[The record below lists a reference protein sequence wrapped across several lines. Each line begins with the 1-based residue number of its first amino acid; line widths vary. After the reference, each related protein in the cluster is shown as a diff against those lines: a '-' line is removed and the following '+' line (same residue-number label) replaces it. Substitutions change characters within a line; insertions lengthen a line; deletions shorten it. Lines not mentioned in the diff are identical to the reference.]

1 MITKTFI
8 AAAVTAAALGSGG
21 VALAGA
27 QGSHAAL
34 SVATPSVS
42 SSASTTGTGTG
53 TAVATTPAK
62 AAPKAGHAGRRAQKA
77 NRRARLGNALHG
89 SWVTKNGKTGKVVTH
104 DAIRGTASA
113 VSATSITVTA
123 ADKVSQTYA
132 ITGKTRIRVFDATTH
147 KPVQSSISAIK
158 SGERVRVAG
167 TGTTSL
173 TATKVVVVKKQK

>member
-8 AAAVTAAALGSGG
+8 AAAVTAAAVGSGG

-34 SVATPSVS
+34 SVATPSAS
-42 SSASTTGTGTG
+42 SSASTTGTGT
-53 TAVATTPAK
+53 ALTTPAQ
-62 AAPKAGHAGRRAQKA
+62 AATKAGHAGRRAQKA
-77 NRRARLGNALHG
+77 KRHARLGNALHG

-113 VSATSITVTA
+113 ISATSITVTA

-132 ITGKTRIRVFDATTH
+132 ITSKTYVRVFDATTH
-147 KPVQSSISAIK
+147 KPVQSSIGAIK
-158 SGERVRVAG
+158 SGQRVRVAG

-173 TATKVVVVKKQK
+173 IAKNVVVVKKQK